1 MASPELRALVMRLIA
16 AGSWHEAESA
26 AIQDTSD
33 DSSVSVLLGLAIAA
47 MGEDA
52 RAAPILVKAAA
63 ARLDAEHPCV
73 DLANLKPPLPRSLVV
88 RQFRACLRAA
98 PSDHRLRLA
107 FAEFLIDIGD
117 AAEAERTLTDAPDS
131 AASHHLLGLA
141 QAEQAKFAAC
151 IDSFQHAVALD
162 PAAAASWSNLGMVL
176 KVEGRFT
183 EAIAAH
189 DKAVTLAPANP
200 RFRVNRAVALLKAGQ
215 WERAWL
221 DY

>member
-107 FAEFLIDIGD
+107 FAKLKLTLADPAED
-117 AAEAERTLTDAPDS
+117 AEALS
-131 AASHHLLGLA
+131 
-141 QAEQAKFAAC
+141 
-151 IDSFQHAVALD
+151 
-162 PAAAASWSNLGMVL
+162 
-176 KVEGRFT
+176 
-183 EAIAAH
+183 
-189 DKAVTLAPANP
+189 
-200 RFRVNRAVALLKAGQ
+200 
-215 WERAWL
+215 
-221 DY
+221 